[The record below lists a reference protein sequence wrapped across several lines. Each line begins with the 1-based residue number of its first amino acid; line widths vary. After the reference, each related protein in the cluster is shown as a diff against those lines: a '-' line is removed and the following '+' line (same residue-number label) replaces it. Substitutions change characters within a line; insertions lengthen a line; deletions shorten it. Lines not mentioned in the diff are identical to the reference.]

1 MSERIFT
8 TYLEAS
14 TLARE
19 TAQSL
24 GVTVLMRRAGE
35 VWIVEMPKE
44 EESLQPDEFDDVPF

>member
-8 TYLEAS
+8 TFEEAS

-19 TAQSL
+19 TAQSQ

-35 VWIVEMPKE
+35 VWIVELPERE
-44 EESLQPDEFDDVPF
+44 EPFDDIPF